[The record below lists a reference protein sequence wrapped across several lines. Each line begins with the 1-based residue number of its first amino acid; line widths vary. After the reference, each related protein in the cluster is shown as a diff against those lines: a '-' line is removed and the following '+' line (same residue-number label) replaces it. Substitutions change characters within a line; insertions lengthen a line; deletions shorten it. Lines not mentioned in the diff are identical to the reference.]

1 MVTIVEHPLIK
12 RDVSI
17 LRNKDTATPEF
28 RAAMKR
34 IAAMLAAEAARY
46 ILLQEI
52 SVLTPLEATKGYE
65 CSHDIVLLP
74 VLRAGAGLVEQ
85 FTDVIPDAKIGY
97 IGLRR
102 NEATLDNEEYY
113 FNVPRLKPESLVMI
127 LDPMLATGGSICSA
141 IDRVRKAGVS
151 RVLVVSVIAAPEGI
165 RRVEAS
171 FPDVPIIA
179 AALDRCLNDVGY
191 ILPGLGD
198 AGDRYHGTIES

>member
-12 RDVSI
+12 RDVSV

-28 RAAMKR
+28 RTAMKR
-34 IAAMLAAEAARY
+34 IGAILAAEAARY
-46 ILLQEI
+46 ILLREI
-52 SVLTPLEATKGYE
+52 PVLTPLEATKGYE
-65 CSHDIVLLP
+65 FSHDIVLLP

-102 NEATLDNEEYY
+102 NEATLHNEEYY
-113 FNVPRLKPESLVMI
+113 FNVPHLKPESLVMI
-127 LDPMLATGGSICSA
+127 LDPMLATGGSICST
-141 IDRVRKAGVS
+141 IERVRNAGVS
-151 RVLVVSVIAAPEGI
+151 RVLVASVIAAPEGI
-165 RRVEAS
+165 QRVEAS

-179 AALDRCLNDVGY
+179 AALDRCLNDIGY

-198 AGDRYHGTIES
+198 AGDRYHGTTEP